1 MVKLATIL
9 AWFRGYTK
17 IRDAL
22 VQGLKTEIERST
34 VADILKEAGIE
45 PAPEREKKRTWRRF
59 MKMHWGTLYSNRD
72 SWRRI
77 ADPGAGPARGRIN
90 AIFRM

>member
-1 MVKLATIL
+1 MVKARDHPGLVSGL
-9 AWFRGYTK
+9 YK

-45 PAPEREKKRTWRRF
+45 PRARAGEEADLEAV
-59 MKMHWGTLYSNRD
+59 HEDALGTLYSNRD